1 MLDLFYVLIAALFFI
16 GCWAFAKACD
26 RL

>member
-1 MLDLFYVLIAALFFI
+1 MLDLFYIGI
-16 GCWAFAKACD
+16 GCGALVIFWAFAKACD